1 MDRRLFLPVLLIAA
15 LGCARSHE
23 PLPQPVVSDFSYSNP
38 SAVAVTH
45 IDLDLD
51 VDFDRRVIGGRGIY
65 HLDNKGGADVVHLD
79 TWALNIKDV
88 TLEGGKQTRWA
99 LGDSVELLGRPLSV
113 AIGPEDSRIIITYQ
127 TTADARGIQWLTPAQ
142 TAGKQHPYVYTQSQT
157 IHARSWLPCQ
167 DTPAQRFT
175 YTATVRVP
183 PGLLALMSANN
194 PHDKNNDGV
203 YRFEMGQPIPSYLM
217 ALAVGDIEYRAL
229 SERAGVYSEQSVVD
243 NAAWEFADLEKM
255 IVTAEAM
262 YGPYRWDQYDVLVLP
277 PSFPFGGMENPRLSF
292 LTPVL
297 VAGDRSLVSVVCHEL
312 AHSWSGNLVTNQT
325 WDDFWLNEGFTTY
338 FERRMDEVLYG
349 REYMEMQALLGKRDL
364 DLEFEEIGADNPD
377 TRMYFHL
384 DGRDP
389 DEATNNVPYEKGYL
403 FLRMLEK
410 AFGRDPFDAF
420 LRNYFDANAFKT
432 MTTDEFVTH
441 LKAELFEGDEEQYAE
456 LQIHAWIFEPGL
468 PDNAPQPQSDRFD
481 MVDQQ
486 RVAFE
491 KGTPA
496 AGLKT
501 KGWTTNEWQ
510 HFLGDLPQPLPAA
523 KLADLE
529 NTFHFSTANAVV
541 QRSWYPNVIAAEWE
555 PGYPAI
561 ETFLTSIG
569 RRYLLRPVYMKLAE
583 TPEGLAFAR
592 AVYAKARPSYHSIT
606 TNGIDPVLNWDE
618 TVQGSAP

>member
-99 LGDSVELLGRPLSV
+99 LGDSVQLLGRPLSV

-229 SERAGVYSEQSVVD
+229 SERAGVYSEPSVVD
-243 NAAWEFADLEKM
+243 KAAWEFADLEKM

-277 PSFPFGGMENPRLSF
+277 PSFRFGGVENPR
-292 LTPVL
+292 
-297 VAGDRSLVSVVCHEL
+297 
-312 AHSWSGNLVTNQT
+312 
-325 WDDFWLNEGFTTY
+325 
-338 FERRMDEVLYG
+338 
-349 REYMEMQALLGKRDL
+349 
-364 DLEFEEIGADNPD
+364 
-377 TRMYFHL
+377 
-384 DGRDP
+384 
-389 DEATNNVPYEKGYL
+389 
-403 FLRMLEK
+403 
-410 AFGRDPFDAF
+410 
-420 LRNYFDANAFKT
+420 
-432 MTTDEFVTH
+432 
-441 LKAELFEGDEEQYAE
+441 
-456 LQIHAWIFEPGL
+456 
-468 PDNAPQPQSDRFD
+468 
-481 MVDQQ
+481 
-486 RVAFE
+486 
-491 KGTPA
+491 
-496 AGLKT
+496 
-501 KGWTTNEWQ
+501 
-510 HFLGDLPQPLPAA
+510 
-523 KLADLE
+523 
-529 NTFHFSTANAVV
+529 
-541 QRSWYPNVIAAEWE
+541 
-555 PGYPAI
+555 
-561 ETFLTSIG
+561 
-569 RRYLLRPVYMKLAE
+569 
-583 TPEGLAFAR
+583 
-592 AVYAKARPSYHSIT
+592 
-606 TNGIDPVLNWDE
+606 
-618 TVQGSAP
+618 